1 MSNQLKTSL
10 IKCLIT
16 TAVGGA
22 LAAYY
27 ILSRDFGNLE
37 LVEKYRVLVDG
48 ISLPGMFMIFM
59 AALFSMNNLGALD
72 SITYLV
78 KYGVRALLPG
88 VFGEMEHYLDYVEE
102 RRQKRVKGYKFLYVV
117 GIAFIGVS
125 LIFLVL
131 FYSVFER

>member
-1 MSNQLKTSL
+1 MSKQLKTSL
-10 IKCLIT
+10 IKCLIA

-72 SITYLV
+72 SITYLL
-78 KYGVRALLPG
+78 KYGIRALLPG
-88 VFGEMEHYLDYVEE
+88 AFGEMEHYLDYVEA
-102 RRQKRVKGYKFLYVV
+102 RREKHVKGYKFLYVV
-117 GIAFIGVS
+117 GLAFIAVS
-125 LIFLVL
+125 LIFLAL

>member
-16 TAVGGA
+16 TAIGGT